1 MAKRLKSRARSR
13 RTTRGRTA
21 RPCLCSLTPRGCRGR
36 KNPRGE
42 GSKTKTPYLT
52 LDVSGEG
59 VRPRLDFDAREVTL
73 APTPPGVPTTRRFHL
88 VNRGYANERVSHRLP
103 SDTNKIDL
111 RVSYPEGTQIG
122 VARPSL
128 PVDVTFVSP
137 VPVSFTAAIDFLD
150 EEGNR
155 FCVPCSGVA
164 DNSALTLENFVD
176 VNNTRGEVDDRLVV
190 QLAAAAAPVG
200 ASSALA
206 SARRKFARK
215 KKREKKKRS
224 RRTSR
229 PSCCATRLRSR
240 RPRFRRRSAPARTA
254 RRWRCGWRRRQIAGP
269 SRARTCPPRCAR
281 AGGASSWTSSS
292 FGAGARS
299 WARP

>member
-1 MAKRLKSRARSR
+1 M
-13 RTTRGRTA
+13 
-21 RPCLCSLTPRGCRGR
+21 
-36 KNPRGE
+36 
-42 GSKTKTPYLT
+42 T

-206 SARRKFARK
+206 SALGEVRAKKRARK
-215 KKREKKKRS
+215 KETLPPDLAPVVLRDAASLKTPSVSEAERAGADGAALALWLEATTNRGPFSRED
-224 RRTSR
+224 
-229 PSCCATRLRSR
+229 L
-240 RPRFRRRSAPARTA
+240 
-254 RRWRCGWRRRQIAGP
+254 P
-269 SRARTCPPRCAR
+269 SRARGGRVFVDLVEFWSGRTFLGKTLNASLDPAR
-281 AGGASSWTSSS
+281 A
-292 FGAGARS
+292 RS
-299 WARP
+299 RRCGSTRPC